1 MELSYAQKQ
10 TIEHLDEGINQLVR
24 LFMNCNTIKGRKYY
38 ENWLKYVVNTRS
50 NIISEPINNLIAKA
64 IINGG
69 LVKRKVYNNKTDEW
83 DTEYLPTDKHINKI
97 YNIMLKKRINIFER
111 ENINVKIKENS
122 FLLKCLML
130 DILYFLNT
138 CYLNDTNYEFIFNK
152 NKIKKLNEKTR
163 FENNPT
169 TVKVDFILKHDNVE
183 HNFFKELYNTFDG
196 EYLEWFLETTTYD
209 IDHDYELF

>member
-10 TIEHLDEGINQLVR
+10 TIQHLDEGINQLVR

-50 NIISEPINNLIAKA
+50 NITSEPINNLIAKA

-83 DTEYLPTDKHINKI
+83 DTEYLPADKHINKI

-163 FENNPT
+163 F
-169 TVKVDFILKHDNVE
+169 DFILKHDNVE

>member
-10 TIEHLDEGINQLVR
+10 TIQHLDEGINQLVR

-50 NIISEPINNLIAKA
+50 NITSEPINNLIAKA

-163 FENNPT
+163 F
-169 TVKVDFILKHDNVE
+169 DFILKHDNVE

-196 EYLEWFLETTTYD
+196 EYLEWFLETTTHD

>member
-50 NIISEPINNLIAKA
+50 NITSEPINNLIAKA
-64 IINGG
+64 IIIGG

-163 FENNPT
+163 F
-169 TVKVDFILKHDNVE
+169 DFILKHDNVE